1 MPTCR
6 QEISVRFS
14 PQLDRHTKLG
24 IQLKRRC
31 WGSSV
36 TSLSLRVMM
45 IESPGYSSV
54 ARSIF
59 VGFISLSFRIRCSQP
74 LQTCNNFVVAWE
86 QLVFVGPV
94 GVNLAN
100 IGRA

>member
-6 QEISVRFS
+6 QEISV
-14 PQLDRHTKLG
+14 QLDRHTKLG

-45 IESPGYSSV
+45 IESPGDSSV

-59 VGFISLSFRIRCSQP
+59 VGFISPSFRIRCSQP
-74 LQTCNNFVVAWE
+74 LQTCNNFVAAWE
-86 QLVFVGPV
+86 QWVFVGPV